1 MYKTYF
7 GMSGEPFP
15 KDIPPQ
21 ELFGSSQFKELST
34 RLDYL
39 VKKRGIGL
47 VTGEVGSGKT
57 TGIRALCST
66 LNPGLYKPLYLPNT
80 TGSVLDL
87 YKSLAELLGL
97 IAPSSRAKLYIQIH
111 NEIERLVESKKIS
124 PLLIVDEAHLLRIEA
139 LEELRLLTNYH
150 MDSQDHLS
158 LILVGQA
165 ELRRKLG
172 LNINEPLNQRI
183 TMRYHLEGLSRKEL
197 PLYLKHCLNR
207 VGVTHPLFSEPAIE
221 AIYQASKGIL
231 RKVNLLAQAS
241 LMACVAK
248 KNQIVDADHVR
259 EAVTETSN

>member
-7 GMSGEPFP
+7 GMTGEPFP

-21 ELFGSSQFKELST
+21 ELFGSSHFKELST

-57 TGIRALCST
+57 TGIRALCHA

-97 IAPSSRAKLYIQIH
+97 IDSSSRAKLYIQIH
-111 NEIERLVESKKIS
+111 HEIERLVESKKIS
-124 PLLIVDEAHLLRIEA
+124 PILIVDEAHLLRIEA
-139 LEELRLLTNYH
+139 LEELRLLTNYQ
-150 MDSQDHLS
+150 MDSREHLT

-183 TMRYHLEGLSRKEL
+183 IMRYHLEGLTRKEL

-207 VGVTHPLFSEPAIE
+207 VGITHPLFSEPAIE
-221 AIYQASKGIL
+221 AIYQATRGIS
-231 RKVNLLAQAS
+231 RKVNLLGQDS
-241 LMACVAK
+241 LMACAAK
-248 KNQIVDADHVR
+248 KAQIVDADHVR
-259 EAVTETSN
+259 EAVTETS